1 MIKKCVECGRE
12 FVARSNSQKY
22 CDDPHIRICP
32 VCGKEYVESK
42 HINLS
47 KRPHACSYKCR
58 AILRERTS
66 VMRYG
71 VTAPG
76 NTKTARAKCKTT
88 FLLKYGVTSPRS
100 SIIKFKQLS
109 SMYKDIVRDDID
121 LGLYE
126 ADIRRINLGSSTSIT
141 LAECVFEDH
150 VTICKFSK
158 WSYLNMNGVM
168 CEVSKYYDIDSV
180 YNLINAFL
188 SIYLI
193 DSVYVM
199 FDINDKLI
207 QLCKNLNL
215 TPISVCKSKLIF
227 KFSKF

>member
-22 CDDPHIRICP
+22 CDGPHIRICP

-58 AILRERTS
+58 AILREYTS
-66 VMRYG
+66 VMRYS
-71 VTAPG
+71 VSVPG
-76 NTKTARAKCKTT
+76 NTKSARAKCKRTL
-88 FLLKYGVTSPRS
+88 LLKYDATSPRS

-109 SMYKDIVRDDID
+109 SMYNDIVKDDIH
-121 LGLYE
+121 LELYE
-126 ADIRRINLGSSTSIT
+126 ADIRRINLGASTSIT

-168 CEVSKYYDIDSV
+168 CEVSKYYDINSV

-227 KFSKF
+227 KISKF

>member
-22 CDDPHIRICP
+22 CDGPHIRICP

-58 AILRERTS
+58 AILREYTS

-71 VTAPG
+71 VSVPG
-76 NTKTARAKCKTT
+76 NTKSARAKCKRTL
-88 FLLKYGVTSPRS
+88 LLKYGATSPRS

-109 SMYKDIVRDDID
+109 SMYNDIVKDDIH
-121 LGLYE
+121 LELYE
-126 ADIRRINLGSSTSIT
+126 ADIRRINLGASTSIT

-150 VTICKFSK
+150 VSICKFSK

-168 CEVSKYYDIDSV
+168 CQVSKYYDINSV

-215 TPISVCKSKLIF
+215 TPISVYKSKLIF
-227 KFSKF
+227 KISKF